1 MSDIS
6 KVLQGV
12 QIMMLTNRE
21 RDISEYVTL
30 LLLDNRVYEAQ
41 YESS

>member
-1 MSDIS
+1 
-6 KVLQGV
+6 
-12 QIMMLTNRE
+12 MMLTNRE

>member
-1 MSDIS
+1 
-6 KVLQGV
+6 
-12 QIMMLTNRE
+12 MMLTNRE
-21 RDISEYVTL
+21 RDISEYVTP